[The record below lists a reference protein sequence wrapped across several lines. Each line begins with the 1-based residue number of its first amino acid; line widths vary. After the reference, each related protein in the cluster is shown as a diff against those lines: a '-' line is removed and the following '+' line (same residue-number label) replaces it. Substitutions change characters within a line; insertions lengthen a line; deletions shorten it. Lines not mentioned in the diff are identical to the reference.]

1 MKNVGFLGNETFKDK
16 QRCCGCSS
24 CKQLCPKHCIEMVYD
39 SEGFFYPVVDNT
51 KCIKCGICIKNC
63 PLINNHNEINKSFIN
78 SYIGLYKNERIRI
91 NSSSGGI
98 FYPLAKHVIER
109 GGVVFGA
116 AFDDNWNVH
125 HVCVTK
131 IEELKKIMGSKYVQS
146 NIGDT
151 FIECKK
157 YLDKNVLVL
166 FSGVACQ
173 IEALKIF
180 LKKDYDNLISVDVLC
195 HGVPSPKVW
204 QMYLSYIRRNN
215 NDKSITTIEF
225 RNKTLGWSDYGMS
238 IEFDDNSIFFEKH
251 YNNLYSKYFLQNIG
265 LRPSCHNCHFKS
277 LSRSSDIT
285 LGDAWGIDNYNK
297 SFNDEKGTSV
307 ILIHTN
313 KGMNILNDISDY
325 LNLKEYPVDTILP
338 PMSDSRKSVSINK
351 KRNNFF
357 KTLNK
362 KNNFESIIKHLK
374 QPLIYKI
381 LRKIKHIFIN
391 NK

>member
-1 MKNVGFLGNETFKDK
+1 MKHL
-16 QRCCGCSS
+16 
-24 CKQLCPKHCIEMVYD
+24 VYD
-39 SEGFFYPVVDNT
+39 SEGFSYPVVDNT

-63 PLINNHNEINKSFIN
+63 PLINNHNEINKSFMN
-78 SYIGLYKNERIRI
+78 SYIGLYKDERIRI
-91 NSSSGGI
+91 KSSSGGI
-98 FYPLAKHVIER
+98 FYPLAKYVIEH

-146 NIGDT
+146 SIGDT

-180 LKKDYDNLISVDVLC
+180 LKNDYDNLISVDVLC
-195 HGVPSPKVW
+195 HGVPSPEVW

-215 NDKSITTIEF
+215 NNKSITKIDF

-238 IEFDDNSIFFEKH
+238 IEFDDNSIFFEKY

-285 LGDAWGIDNYNK
+285 LGDAWGINNYNK

-325 LNLKEYPVDTILP
+325 LNLKKYPVDTILP

-351 KRNNFF
+351 KRSKFF

-391 NK
+391 HK